1 MNAYLLELL
10 TCLFR
15 LCFNQCNASLH
26 FRSSK
31 HSSYFQKPILPL
43 LVAMGLWSH
52 VLSPLWLLSRLSF
65 VVSAVASSSTSPIY
79 DHISCTA
86 RVVFHSLR
94 VLHLTT
100 NWPSCFH
107 SLCIRV
113 CIRFQLRLSE
123 VYQQFFHSP
132 ASVHSSRWP
141 FLKGVHSNGCVWS
154 CIWPFI
160 LLFLLAFN
168 CVEHQLLR
176 KLRRVSHNFKGCLI
190 YETSQP
196 QKPKWFTS
204 SMGEMFH
211 RSNWLLMWSYHI
223 LTGNG
228 KQERV
233 SRDFSVPTVA
243 HVRGFGCFEFASVWM
258 FYLGSVCFLVL
269 VVFYCW
275 FWYLC
280 FLSLYIYIYL
290 VRLYVSD
297 LLASSKL

>member
-1 MNAYLLELL
+1 
-10 TCLFR
+10 
-15 LCFNQCNASLH
+15 
-26 FRSSK
+26 
-31 HSSYFQKPILPL
+31 
-43 LVAMGLWSH
+43 MGLWSH
-52 VLSPLWLLSRLSF
+52 VLSPLWLLSPLSF
-65 VVSAVASSSTSPIY
+65 VVSAVASSSTSLIY

-94 VLHLTT
+94 VVHLTT

-107 SLCIRV
+107 SLCIRLYASDFSCDYPRYTNCFSTAQHPCIPAVDLFSRVFTPTVV
-113 CIRFQLRLSE
+113 CDLASGRLF
-123 VYQQFFHSP
+123 YFFCLLST
-132 ASVHSSRWP
+132 ALNTSSCESFAVFHTISRA
-141 FLKGVHSNGCVWS
+141 V
-154 CIWPFI
+154 
-160 LLFLLAFN
+160 
-168 CVEHQLLR
+168 
-176 KLRRVSHNFKGCLI
+176 LI

-196 QKPKWFTS
+196 QKPKWFAS

-280 FLSLYIYIYL
+280 HVFCIYIYI
-290 VRLYVSD
+290 
-297 LLASSKL
+297 

>member
-1 MNAYLLELL
+1 M
-10 TCLFR
+10 
-15 LCFNQCNASLH
+15 
-26 FRSSK
+26 
-31 HSSYFQKPILPL
+31 
-43 LVAMGLWSH
+43 
-52 VLSPLWLLSRLSF
+52 
-65 VVSAVASSSTSPIY
+65 
-79 DHISCTA
+79 ISCSFPTLVIIPTIICCFRCCFIFDFSNLRSYILYSKGGISFSA
-86 RVVFHSLR
+86 CTPFDYKLAELFSLI
-94 VLHLTT
+94 VHPL
-100 NWPSCFH
+100 
-107 SLCIRV
+107 V

-123 VYQQFFHSP
+123 IYQLFFHSP

-243 HVRGFGCFEFASVWM
+243 HVGGFGCFEFASVW
-258 FYLGSVCFLVL
+258 
-269 VVFYCW
+269 VFYEYSHENHDRFLW
-275 FWYLC
+275 KYLPPTNVYGVHIRIHE
-280 FLSLYIYIYL
+280 FAGMGHF
-290 VRLYVSD
+290 VM
-297 LLASSKL
+297 